1 MMKQATIDQLKAMK
15 FTAMANAFAAQGAD
29 PATYGQMGFEER
41 FGLLVDAEWNRRQQ
55 NKLRSRIQEARLDTP
70 SAVME
75 GIEYLEDRK
84 IDKGLLLRLS
94 NCAYIDEG
102 HHIILSGASGCG
114 KSYIACA
121 LGNAACRKFY
131 HVRYTRMR
139 NLLDE
144 MNLART
150 EDRCKKAVKALA
162 KADLLILDDWLLQ
175 PLTPQEV
182 YDLLELV
189 EARTKHGATIFCTQ
203 YETDDWYVRLNPTPG
218 DDSPV
223 TDAIMD
229 RIVHNVYL
237 IPLEGKSMRERH
249 GLAATGKDGAET

>member
-1 MMKQATIDQLKAMK
+1 M
-15 FTAMANAFAAQGAD
+15 
-29 PATYGQMGFEER
+29 
-41 FGLLVDAEWNRRQQ
+41 
-55 NKLRSRIQEARLDTP
+55 
-70 SAVME
+70 
-75 GIEYLEDRK
+75 
-84 IDKGLLLRLS
+84 
-94 NCAYIDEG
+94 
-102 HHIILSGASGCG
+102 
-114 KSYIACA
+114 
-121 LGNAACRKFY
+121 
-131 HVRYTRMR
+131 
-139 NLLDE
+139 
-144 MNLART
+144 
-150 EDRCKKAVKALA
+150 
-162 KADLLILDDWLLQ
+162 LILDDWLLQ

>member
-1 MMKQATIDQLKAMK
+1 
-15 FTAMANAFAAQGAD
+15 
-29 PATYGQMGFEER
+29 
-41 FGLLVDAEWNRRQQ
+41 
-55 NKLRSRIQEARLDTP
+55 
-70 SAVME
+70 
-75 GIEYLEDRK
+75 
-84 IDKGLLLRLS
+84 
-94 NCAYIDEG
+94 
-102 HHIILSGASGCG
+102 
-114 KSYIACA
+114 
-121 LGNAACRKFY
+121 
-131 HVRYTRMR
+131 MR

-150 EDRCKKAVKALA
+150 EERCRKAVKALA

-249 GLAATGKDGAET
+249 GLVATGKDGAGT

>member
-1 MMKQATIDQLKAMK
+1 M
-15 FTAMANAFAAQGAD
+15 
-29 PATYGQMGFEER
+29 
-41 FGLLVDAEWNRRQQ
+41 
-55 NKLRSRIQEARLDTP
+55 
-70 SAVME
+70 
-75 GIEYLEDRK
+75 
-84 IDKGLLLRLS
+84 
-94 NCAYIDEG
+94 
-102 HHIILSGASGCG
+102 
-114 KSYIACA
+114 
-121 LGNAACRKFY
+121 GNAACRKFY

-150 EDRCKKAVKALA
+150 EERCRKAVKALA

>member
-1 MMKQATIDQLKAMK
+1 ML
-15 FTAMANAFAAQGAD
+15 
-29 PATYGQMGFEER
+29 
-41 FGLLVDAEWNRRQQ
+41 
-55 NKLRSRIQEARLDTP
+55 
-70 SAVME
+70 
-75 GIEYLEDRK
+75 
-84 IDKGLLLRLS
+84 
-94 NCAYIDEG
+94 
-102 HHIILSGASGCG
+102 
-114 KSYIACA
+114 
-121 LGNAACRKFY
+121 CR
-131 HVRYTRMR
+131 
-139 NLLDE
+139 
-144 MNLART
+144 
-150 EDRCKKAVKALA
+150 KAVKALA

-218 DDSPV
+218 EDSPV

-249 GLAATGKDGAET
+249 GLASTGKDGAGA